1 MNDQQDKQP
10 WRKSNWLT
18 LKGKDGILVMSLN
31 KKAVRSI
38 NSFDN
43 GELLRNANPGRLRGK
58 ERRLIYIR
66 PSQENEFITE
76 NEGDE

>member
-1 MNDQQDKQP
+1 MKAVDANQKVQATDMNDQQDKQP

-18 LKGKDGILVMSLN
+18 LKGKDGVSVMPLN

-43 GELLRNANPGRLRGK
+43 GEPLRNANSGRLRGK
-58 ERRLIYIR
+58 ERSLI
-66 PSQENEFITE
+66 
-76 NEGDE
+76 